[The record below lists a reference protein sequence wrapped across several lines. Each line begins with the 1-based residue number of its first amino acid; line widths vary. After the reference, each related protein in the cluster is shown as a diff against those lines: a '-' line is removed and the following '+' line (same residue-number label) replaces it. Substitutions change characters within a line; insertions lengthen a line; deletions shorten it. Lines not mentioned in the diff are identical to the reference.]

1 MKKILLL
8 WVIPV
13 LAFFACSPLY
23 AESSSSSQPANGLT
37 PERKSTKEAMDTY
50 ARQYPNLRMIDDKC
64 PHDYKLVQLAL
75 LLDTSNSMD
84 GLINQAKSQLWRIVN
99 ELARAHKDG
108 KDIRLEVALYE
119 YGNNALSP
127 MSGYIRQV
135 TPFTEDLDRVSEALF
150 SLDTNGGSE
159 YCGHVI
165 GSSLNRLRWNT
176 SGEGLKMIFIA
187 GNEPFNQGSVNYEVA
202 CRWAAERDIVV
213 NTIYCGDYR
222 AGRASFWQRGAS
234 IGGGNYFS
242 IDSDRVMKGISTPYD
257 DDLIVLNSK
266 VNKTYV
272 PYGKQGRQ
280 NLSRQMEQD
289 ANAAKQ
295 SPAVSAGRA
304 VTKGS
309 KLYRA
314 SDWDL
319 VDAFEEQSVSV
330 DKIEKEYLPEAL
342 QDMSTAELESYVQK
356 KKQERETIKQQ
367 IAELSRKRD
376 AYILKKEKEAAGE
389 ETLGSAMLKTLRAQA
404 EARNFRF
411 R

>member
-1 MKKILLL
+1 MKKIFLFSLLA
-8 WVIPV
+8 
-13 LAFFACSPLY
+13 AFTVSLLHTKSTFA
-23 AESSSSSQPANGLT
+23 SQTTKAKT
-37 PERKSTKEAMDTY
+37 PESISVRETIGEY
-50 ARQYPNLRMIDDKC
+50 ARQYPNLRLIDDKC
-64 PHDYKLVQLAL
+64 PHDFKLVQLCL

-84 GLINQAKSQLWRIVN
+84 GLISQAKSQLWRIVN
-99 ELARAHKDG
+99 ELSRVNKHG

-119 YGNNALSP
+119 YGNNDLSP

-187 GNEPFNQGSVNYEVA
+187 GNEPFNQGAVSYEVA

-222 AGRASFWQRGAS
+222 TGIDTYWQRGATL
-234 IGGGNYFS
+234 GGGSYFA
-242 IDSDRVMKGISTPYD
+242 IDSDRVLKGISTPYD
-257 DDLIVLNSK
+257 DDLIVLNGK
-266 VNKTYV
+266 INKTYV
-272 PYGKQGRQ
+272 PYGKEGRQ

-289 ANAAKQ
+289 MNAAKQ
-295 SPAVSAGRA
+295 SSAVSAGRA

-309 KLYRA
+309 KLYKA
-314 SDWDL
+314 SNWDL
-319 VDAFEEQSVSV
+319 VDALDEKDMSV
-330 DKIEKEYLPEAL
+330 DELEKEYLPQEL
-342 QDMSTAELESYVQK
+342 QSMSKKELESYVRK
-356 KKQERETIKQQ
+356 KKRARETIKQE

-389 ETLGSAMLKTLRAQA
+389 ETLGSAILKNLRTQA
-404 EARNFRF
+404 EAKNFSF
-411 R
+411 K